1 MHSFNQEE
9 SLHKAMATDFTL
21 PFAYNIINLHITDI
35 TIKAFL
41 LQPQKWCEVLQ
52 SGYVCLS
59 LCSHSSKSTCPNFMN
74 FLYVTRG
81 HGSVLLWWQC
91 NMLCTSGFVDD
102 ITFLHN
108 RAHMMSAPP
117 LHPPCCLPLTDI
129 HGTHHYTMEF
139 GCWGEQC
146 ITHTGQVCYPW
157 LPR

>member
-41 LQPQKWCEVLQ
+41 LQPQEWCEVLQ
-52 SGYVCLS
+52 SAYVCLS

-117 LHPPCCLPLTDI
+117 LHVASHWLTSMGLTITQWSLAAEANNALHTRGKSVILGCL
-129 HGTHHYTMEF
+129 
-139 GCWGEQC
+139 
-146 ITHTGQVCYPW
+146 VKK
-157 LPR
+157 